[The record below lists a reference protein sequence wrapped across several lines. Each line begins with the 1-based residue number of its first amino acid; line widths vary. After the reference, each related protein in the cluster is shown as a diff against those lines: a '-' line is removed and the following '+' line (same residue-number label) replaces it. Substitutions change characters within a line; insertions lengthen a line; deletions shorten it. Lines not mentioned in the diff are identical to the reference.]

1 MKKILVIL
9 ASVMLLFTLTGCDNK
24 KGNDK
29 LNDNIK
35 IGKESNINITDK
47 NIILRIKEGTL
58 TNTGAVV
65 VLENNSDITISFGE
79 DYWLEIEQN
88 GEWYSLETINDFVVN
103 TPLYHLKS
111 SESKEKS
118 IDWGYAFGTFP
129 KGKYRI
135 TKNITLEFENDK
147 KEDTYIAGEFTIN

>member
-1 MKKILVIL
+1 MKKVLIILV
-9 ASVMLLFTLTGCDNK
+9 SGMMLFVLTGCDNK
-24 KGNDK
+24 KG
-29 LNDNIK
+29 NDNIK

-47 NIILRIKEGTL
+47 NIILRIKDGTL
-58 TNTGAVV
+58 SNTGATLI
-65 VLENNSDITISFGE
+65 LENSSDITISFGE

-88 GEWYSLETINDFVVN
+88 GKWYSLETINDFVVN
-103 TPLYHLKS
+103 TPLYHLKP
-111 SESKEKS
+111 SESKEKD

-147 KEDTYIAGEFTIN
+147 KEDTYIVGEFTIN

>member
-1 MKKILVIL
+1 MKKILIIL
-9 ASVMLLFTLTGCDNK
+9 VSVMMLFALTGCDNK

-29 LNDNIK
+29 FNNNIK

-47 NIILRIKEGTL
+47 NIILKTKEETL

-65 VLENNSDITISFGE
+65 VLDNNSDIAISFGE

-88 GEWYSLETINDFVVN
+88 GKWYSLETINDFVVN
-103 TPLYHLKS
+103 TPLYHLKAG
-111 SESKEKS
+111 ESKEKS
-118 IDWGYAFGTFP
+118 ISWSYAFGTFP

-135 TKNITLEFENDK
+135 IKAITLEFENDK
-147 KEDTYIAGEFTIN
+147 KEDTYVVGEFIIN